1 MSAPCQLSKRTRSML
16 AKTSLILTL
25 IVSLLFVTQAQSV
38 VLPVEM
44 KQGGMCAGMDCAS
57 GCCAN
62 MECCKM
68 MEQQKAPKPPVPA
81 PQSTHVQ
88 LATLGLRAYTILF
101 PPPAPR
107 HPFVILDEAGT
118 AHTLSP
124 LAVSC
129 IRLL

>member
-1 MSAPCQLSKRTRSML
+1 MR
-16 AKTSLILTL
+16 AKIPLILTL
-25 IVSLLFVTQAQSV
+25 IVSLLFATQARSV

-44 KQGGMCAGMDCAS
+44 KQGGMCAGMECMS

-62 MECCKM
+62 MACCKM
-68 MEQQKAPKPPVPA
+68 MEQRKAPKTPISP

-88 LATLGLRAYTILF
+88 LAALGLRAYTILLT
-101 PPPAPR
+101 PPAPR
-107 HPFVILDEAGT
+107 RLFVIPDEAGV

-124 LAVSC
+124 LAAGC